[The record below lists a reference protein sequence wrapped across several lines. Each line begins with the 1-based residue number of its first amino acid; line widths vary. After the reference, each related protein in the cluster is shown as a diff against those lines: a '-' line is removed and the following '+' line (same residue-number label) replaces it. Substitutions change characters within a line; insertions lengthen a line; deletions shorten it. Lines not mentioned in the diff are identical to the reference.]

1 MATIR
6 RYPVPADS
14 FAPDRPLNDLLQAQL
29 EHFRKVEQRLP
40 RHVQPTLHPD
50 MPPPSPKDAPASNRY
65 IATMTNLI
73 RERAQASAAKPAP
86 VLVTK
91 PARPPRIK
99 PTGLAI
105 AASAPDSPSR
115 KPSAIKE
122 KNKATP
128 RKPKKSRKP

>member
-14 FAPDRPLNDLLQAQL
+14 FVPDRPLNDLLQAQL

-50 MPPPSPKDAPASNRY
+50 MPPPSPKDAPASNHY
-65 IATMTNLI
+65 IATMTSLI
-73 RERAQASAAKPAP
+73 RERAQNPAARPAP
-86 VLVTK
+86 LLVAK
-91 PARPPRIK
+91 AARPGIK
-99 PTGLAI
+99 SGLAI
-105 AASAPDSPSR
+105 AASESRSR
-115 KPSAIKE
+115 KPSAKK
-122 KNKATP
+122 KNITP

>member
-14 FAPDRPLNDLLQAQL
+14 FVPDRPLNDLLQAQL
-29 EHFRKVEQRLP
+29 EHFRKIEQRLP

-73 RERAQASAAKPAP
+73 RERAQIPAAKPAP
-86 VLVTK
+86 VLISKGT
-91 PARPPRIK
+91 RPRIK
-99 PTGLAI
+99 SGLAI
-105 AASAPDSPSR
+105 AASASDSHSR
-115 KPSAIKE
+115 KPAASKK
-122 KNKATP
+122 KNATP
-128 RKPKKSRKP
+128 HKPKKSRKP

>member
-73 RERAQASAAKPAP
+73 RERAQKPAAKPAP
-86 VLVTK
+86 VLVAK
-91 PARPPRIK
+91 AARPPKIRQA
-99 PTGLAI
+99 GLAI
-105 AASAPDSPSR
+105 AASESHSR
-115 KPSAIKE
+115 KPSVTKK
-122 KNKATP
+122 KNATP